1 MKILSALC
9 LAFLVSLPIACTGND
24 DGAKGTV
31 LITGANRGLGLEY
44 ATQYAEKGFHVI
56 GTARSPDEADELRAL
71 GAEVHALDVTSQ
83 TSVDA
88 LANALDGRPIEILIN
103 NAGYFNREDTTLE
116 TASAEIFLRTMDINA
131 AGPLRVTQALI
142 PNLEAGKTKTVISM
156 SSQLGS
162 IERSSGQWYAYRA
175 SKTALNQINKIW
187 SEEFANDG
195 FIFVVVHPGWVKTD
209 MGGPNATYTPEQSVA
224 GLIGVIDGLTSEDN
238 GAFYDLNGDTIPW

>member
-9 LAFLVSLPIACTGND
+9 LAFLLSLPIACTGD
-24 DGAKGTV
+24 DADAKGTV

-44 ATQYAEKGFHVI
+44 ARQYAEKGFHVI
-56 GTARSPDEADELRAL
+56 GTARSPEEADELRAV

-88 LANALDGRPIEILIN
+88 LASALDGRPIDILIN

-116 TASAEIFLRTMDINA
+116 TASAEIFMRTMDINA

-142 PNLEAGKTKTVISM
+142 PNLKTGTTKKVISM

-175 SKTALNQINKIW
+175 SKTALNQINRIW

-195 FIFVVVHPGWVKTD
+195 FTFVVVHPGWVQTD